1 VRKFLDEDDDL
12 EYLSL
17 DPSNPYV
24 RKLVYQEIEK
34 EFGELICL
42 RTDNDKKDLS
52 MRNDKVS
59 ANDVFSSR

>member
-1 VRKFLDEDDDL
+1 MRKFLDEDDDL

-59 ANDVFSSR
+59 ANDVFSLR